1 MIVNKELPGSSKSL
15 FHLTTGENSGEG
27 GRIPAV
33 FLNPDK
39 SFDTCY
45 HVNGNTSYY
54 KRYYYELNK
63 EYHFVI
69 SQQKNSE
76 GEAVYSINVNG
87 ETFHEVVNTT
97 PLKFKDVKLYLSDPW
112 HDTFA
117 PFGRL
122 SNLKVI
128 TDLTNDEDCAAV
140 YKDGSWTDLQ
150 CSGYLLA
157 SICEVGK
164 HISNHLEKIWT
175 LHSFLI
181 L

>member
-1 MIVNKELPGSSKSL
+1 MIVNKELPGSAKSL

-45 HVNGNTSYY
+45 HVNGNTNYY

-76 GEAVYSINVNG
+76 GEAVYSIKVNG
-87 ETFHEVVNTT
+87 ETLHEIVNTT

-112 HDTFA
+112 FDTFA
-117 PFGRL
+117 PYGKL
-122 SNLKVI
+122 SNLKII

-140 YKDGSWTDLQ
+140 YKDGSWNDLQ
-150 CSGYLLA
+150 CSGYSLA